1 MTDLLRKAYNACD
14 PQRPAEVGQYYD
26 CSHARGQN
34 PFVQRAVTCLEMED
48 HHARFLFTG
57 HQGCGKSSELEALRA
72 RLADTPIAG
81 SRYCPVVVRAGEYL
95 DPYDTDTIDI
105 LLAIVTEL
113 AATLREQFTIELKEG
128 YFAKRFR
135 EIKELL
141 LSDVE
146 LEKGEIPLVGAK
158 LQFKRLRRD
167 PQNRLRVRQ
176 AMEPHSSTILDEI
189 NLVLLEGKNEL
200 SKHSGRAG
208 KGRVRDFVIILDDL
222 EKIRRFGQKSEGPES
237 QRELFLERSTQLTSL
252 HAHVVYT
259 VPLFVARD
267 SGVQLQL
274 VYGNAPFVLPM
285 VKVFHRGKPR
295 DRFEDGCNCLKD
307 LLSKRLAPQ
316 SANDVFALDALDF
329 LVDCCGGHIR
339 QLLQFVREAIT
350 YARASR
356 IEPPLPLPVAEQAIR
371 QTVAT
376 YSTMIPES
384 HWPKLLALDASA
396 DQRIPPGDAEY
407 LDMLEKLSVPE
418 YVNGGNGSFEP
429 WYAVHPI
436 VRRLERFQPAPKA
449 APERKRQPKPKKSK
463 RK

>member
-14 PQRPAEVGQYYD
+14 PQRPADTAQYYD
-26 CSHARGQN
+26 CSDARGQN
-34 PFVQRAVTCLEMED
+34 PFAERAATCLEMED
-48 HHARFLFTG
+48 RHARFLFTG

-72 RLADTPIAG
+72 RLESGPVGG
-81 SRYCPVVVRAGEYL
+81 SSYCPVVVRAGEYL

-113 AATLREQFTIELKEG
+113 AATLREQFRIELQEG

-146 LEKGEIPLVGAK
+146 LEKGEIPLLGAK
-158 LQFKRLRRD
+158 VQVQRLRRD
-167 PQNRLRVRQ
+167 PQNRQRVREALERQ
-176 AMEPHSSTILDEI
+176 SSTILDEI

-200 SKHSGRAG
+200 SKHFETAG
-208 KGRVRDFVIILDDL
+208 KGPVRDFVLILDDL
-222 EKIRRFGQKSEGPES
+222 EKIRRFGQKSEGLDS

-252 HAHVVYT
+252 LAHVVYT
-259 VPLFVARD
+259 IPLFVARD

-285 VKVFHRGKPR
+285 VKVFHRGKPG
-295 DRFEDGCNCLKD
+295 DRFDEGCQCLKD
-307 LLSKRLAPQ
+307 LLSKRLTPN
-316 SANDVFALDALDF
+316 SAIDVFAPDALDF

-350 YARASR
+350 YARAR
-356 IEPPLPLPVAEQAIR
+356 EIGPPLPLSAAEQAIR

-384 HWPKLLALDASA
+384 HWPKLLTLDASA
-396 DQRIPPGDAEY
+396 DQKIAPEDKDY
-407 LDMLEKLSVPE
+407 LEMLEKLSVLE
-418 YVNGGNGSFEP
+418 YVNGAAGSVEP

-436 VRRLERFQPAPKA
+436 VRRLERFQSARKA
-449 APERKRQPKPKKSK
+449 AAEPQRRPKPKKSK